1 MTNLWQAHFDTFNVF
16 IQKRVNA
23 AVRSVLFK
31 TNATIQNLKDQLE
44 SKERAVEDL
53 NNQIIREREDSER
66 ELKSRDEQVSKLRDE
81 QSREL
86 KIREEQE
93 RKVREEYKRKVLEEQ
108 ELKVREEQE
117 RKVREEY
124 QRKVREEQELKIRKE
139 HRRKVGEECKPREE
153 QQVRNVPEAH
163 KKHEIQEHKFR
174 AVKSPIV
181 RDQHKSKALEEHKH
195 KLQLSMSEPLISQEI
210 INMIEAGEIQFFPS
224 GPPGN
229 PIDWNAGSSLKA
241 TLEHF
246 MSYLGDKGT
255 AEYQENVKIPF
266 LATGRPRLRYYNN
279 KKK

>member
-1 MTNLWQAHFDTFNVF
+1 MTNLRQAHFDTFNMF

-93 RKVREEYKRKVLEEQ
+93 RKVREE
-108 ELKVREEQE
+108 QE

-124 QRKVREEQELKIRKE
+124 QRKVGEEQDRKIRNE
-139 HRRKVGEECKPREE
+139 HRRKGEECKPKEE
-153 QQVRNVPEAH
+153 QQVRNVPEGH
-163 KKHEIQEHKFR
+163 KKHEIQELKFR
-174 AVKSPIV
+174 AVQALIV
-181 RDQHKSKALEEHKH
+181 RDQHKSTALEENEH
-195 KLQLSMSEPLISQEI
+195 KLQVSMSEPLLSQES
-210 INMIEAGEIQFFPS
+210 INLIEAGEIQFFPS
-224 GPPGN
+224 GPPGK
-229 PIDWNAGSSLKA
+229 PIDWNTGSSPKA
-241 TLEHF
+241 TLDHF

-255 AEYQENVKIPF
+255 AEYQKNVKIPF
-266 LATGRPRLRYYNN
+266 LATGRPRSRYYYN